1 MLSSKNLLTRH
12 WVNDVYGRH
21 PMNSGD
27 GLFLCYTVLFREELL
42 FCWARQETPNDWR
55 LLPLIEGRHVVKSV
69 QEISNQKTLR
79 KLM

>member
-1 MLSSKNLLTRH
+1 
-12 WVNDVYGRH
+12 
-21 PMNSGD
+21 MNSGD

-42 FCWARQETPNDWR
+42 FYWARQETPNDWR

>member
-1 MLSSKNLLTRH
+1 
-12 WVNDVYGRH
+12 
-21 PMNSGD
+21 MNSGD

-42 FCWARQETPNDWR
+42 FCWARQATPNDWR
-55 LLPLIEGRHVVKSV
+55 LLPLTEGRHVVKSV